1 MDPFLNGQYSMKVD
15 GPFSVS
21 LIERHK
27 PDLNFGVAPIPTPTG
42 DDFTTWSG
50 GHSLIMPEGSNHPEE
65 AWEFMKFFVG
75 EEGQKIYSEIS
86 GDFSVLESVNE
97 ELFTDDPIYKEF
109 IDILPDSRHRPVIS
123 EGQLLWNELDS
134 ARDNAVHGN
143 GTPQELLDA
152 VTKRVND
159 ALN

>member
-1 MDPFLNGQYSMKVD
+1 MVDFAQKYKIENITSFSTSQGSDEMDPFLNGQYSMKVD

-65 AWEFMKFFVG
+65 AWEFMKFFCRG
-75 EEGQKIYSEIS
+75 GRAKDLQRN
-86 GDFSVLESVNE
+86 F
-97 ELFTDDPIYKEF
+97 
-109 IDILPDSRHRPVIS
+109 
-123 EGQLLWNELDS
+123 W
-134 ARDNAVHGN
+134 
-143 GTPQELLDA
+143 
-152 VTKRVND
+152 
-159 ALN
+159 